1 MNIKQQR
8 KTEYGCDE
16 TIQDMKILFRLANA
30 AFGTEWI
37 TKQQIYS
44 LVDQEE
50 DLFSWMNLNERRGQ
64 TMIGKALSHYN
75 EQVLGGI
82 MLKTVGGKNIRR
94 YRFSK
99 ANVMSGI
106 TTSETMSGEQ
116 PKNEDLGSRVDELI
130 KKVEK
135 QRDALNAFQ
144 KYALESIEALE
155 KKINDGR

>member
-1 MNIKQQR
+1 
-8 KTEYGCDE
+8 
-16 TIQDMKILFRLANA
+16 
-30 AFGTEWI
+30 
-37 TKQQIYS
+37 
-44 LVDQEE
+44 
-50 DLFSWMNLNERRGQ
+50 
-64 TMIGKALSHYN
+64 MIGKALSHYN